1 MAQGRSLLEPNEIDA
16 AALGILATAGPDGLS
31 IPRLARQAKVT
42 TGPLY
47 RRFDTG
53 EDVTYDIWSRVLRAH
68 LQRVLNALLAVR
80 TDDTSSEADWVR
92 GELARPGVESLAT
105 LHVLATAHRL
115 GPVGEQVRRE
125 LDDDLSALVTRESS
139 MPGLMVLAHATL
151 ALGSWLMARSW
162 PTIGESTATELSTFS
177 AAYSNPMFWSATG
190 QHVPYRAPASLV
202 TLSGDRAI
210 DDLRLATMKV
220 VSMYGCASAT
230 ANRIS
235 RVAGRSVTSAY
246 RQLGGKNELLA
257 DAITHALHSD
267 LGFSGRESTTAV
279 GFGREERL
287 TRSFQVLRNQ
297 TSDDNRENRLFM
309 LEVFLAAHDDPMIA
323 AKVAAWLE
331 GVKERFTSAATR
343 LGDTSESGPMIRR
356 LETRIGGGLGSLV
369 LSVVAPRWIA
379 LYDPMPAVV
388 ANDSV
393 MEYADHQNS

>member
-1 MAQGRSLLEPNEIDA
+1 MAKGRSLLELSEIDA
-16 AALGILATAGPDGLS
+16 VALGILATSGPDGLS

-53 EDVTYDIWSRVLRAH
+53 EDVTYDIWSRELRPH
-68 LQRVLNALLAVR
+68 LQRALCALLATR
-80 TDDTSSEADWVR
+80 HHAPTADAQWIR
-92 GELARPGVESLAT
+92 DELASPSVESLAT
-105 LHVLATAHRL
+105 LHVIATAHRL
-115 GPVGEQVRRE
+115 GPAGEQIRRE
-125 LDDDLSALVTRESS
+125 LDDDLGALVARESAL
-139 MPGLMVLAHATL
+139 PGVMVLAHVTL
-151 ALGSWLMARSW
+151 ALGAWLMATSW
-162 PTIGESTATELSTFS
+162 PTIGQSTASELSRFS
-177 AAYSNPMFWSATG
+177 EAYANPAHWSATG
-190 QHVPYRAPASLV
+190 QHLPYHAPEPLV
-202 TLSGDRAI
+202 ALSGDRAI

-257 DAITHALHSD
+257 DAVTHALHAD

-279 GFGREERL
+279 VFGREERL
-287 TRSFQVLRNQ
+287 ARAFQVLRNQ
-297 TSDDNRENRLFM
+297 TSDANRENRLFI

-323 AKVAAWLE
+323 GRVGTWLAD
-331 GVKERFTSAATR
+331 VRERFMSAASR
-343 LGDTSESGPMIRR
+343 LGETSETGPIVRR

-369 LSVVAPRWIA
+369 LSVAAPRWIA

-388 ANDSV
+388 AHDTV
-393 MEYADHQNS
+393 MEFPDRQDS